1 MKKFFAKN
9 EIKSEK
15 NFHLI
20 LKKKKIVVFVPESF
34 LEKVFSAMS
43 DAGAGKIGNYD
54 QCSFRINGTGSFR
67 PNKNARSFSGKKNNL
82 SFENEIRLEMECNAE
97 NVSSIVNAMLK
108 SHPYE
113 ETAYEIYDFNR
124 LNKKIT
130 GSIIELN
137 RKTKLKVI
145 LNRLNKKIISETKM
159 IEKDIKRIVI
169 TESPFNDKIKN
180 SAEYFNSDLVII
192 CRNNKYKLFNL
203 LQ

>member
-20 LKKKKIVVFVPESF
+20 LEKKKIVVFVPESF
-34 LEKVFSAMS
+34 LEKVFSVMS
-43 DAGAGKIGNYD
+43 DAGAGMIGNYD

-145 LNRLNKKIISETKM
+145 LNRLNKKIISETEM
-159 IEKDIKRIVI
+159 IEKVIKRIVI
-169 TESPFNDKIKN
+169 TESPFNDKIKK
-180 SAEYFNSDLVII
+180 SAEYFNSDLVLI